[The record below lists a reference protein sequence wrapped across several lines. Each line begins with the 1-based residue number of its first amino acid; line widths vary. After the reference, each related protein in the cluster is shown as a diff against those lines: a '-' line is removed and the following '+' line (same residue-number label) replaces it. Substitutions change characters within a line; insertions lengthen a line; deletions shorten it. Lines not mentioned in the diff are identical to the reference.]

1 MADAAHGKTSILNS
15 LTNRRSAYKAAGLIK
30 KQMGRRTPVY
40 TTQAYEV
47 LLTELSLAENMAYF
61 ATIGSIHPKLA
72 NQMIAAF
79 GLYKRA

>member
-1 MADAAHGKTSILNS
+1 
-15 LTNRRSAYKAAGLIK
+15 
-30 KQMGRRTPVY
+30 MGRRTPVY